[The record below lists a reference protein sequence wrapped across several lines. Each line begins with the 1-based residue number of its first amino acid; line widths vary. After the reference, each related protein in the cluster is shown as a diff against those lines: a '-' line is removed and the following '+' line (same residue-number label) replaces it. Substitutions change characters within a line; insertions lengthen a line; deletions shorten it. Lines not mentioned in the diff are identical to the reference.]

1 VALETSSAGVAAV
14 SRPLRWG
21 ISRRWSPGPTGVAWL
36 FVMPFLVIFAVF
48 TAVPAVMAVSL
59 TMTDIGVA
67 DLRNPLGVNFVFLDN
82 FQAVLTA
89 PAFLRSALN
98 TVIYVGIGVPVT
110 IAIGFLLALALDSG
124 IRRARPVFRA
134 VIYLPV
140 IANVVAAAIVWQY
153 AFTLN
158 GPINSFL
165 ADLGITGPNWLG
177 TPTTAMFVV
186 LLLTIWRT
194 TGTCMVLFLA
204 GLQSIPEEVHEAAS
218 LDGAGYW
225 RRVLQMT
232 LPLLRP
238 TTLLV
243 TVLMSVMFL
252 NIFDEP
258 YLVTEGGPLG
268 STKSVAQW
276 VYEQFGF
283 GNIADAMTGSIVLL
297 LGVLIVCVVQLRVL
311 RPKQ

>member
-1 VALETSSAGVAAV
+1 MALQTTSVGAVPVHRSLRRVRARRMRPAHAG
-14 SRPLRWG
+14 
-21 ISRRWSPGPTGVAWL
+21 IAWL
-36 FVMPFLVIFAVF
+36 FVLPFVVIFAVF
-48 TAVPAVMAVSL
+48 TAVPAATAVVL

-67 DLRNPLGVNFVFLDN
+67 DLRDPFGVNFVFLEN
-82 FQAVLTA
+82 FQTVLTA
-89 PAFLRSALN
+89 PDFLRSALN
-98 TVIYVGIGVPVT
+98 TVIYVGIGVPAT
-110 IAIGFLLALALDSG
+110 MAIGFLLALALDSG
-124 IRRARPVFRA
+124 IRRARSVFRA
-134 VIYLPV
+134 IIYVPV
-140 IANVVAAAIVWQY
+140 IANIVAAAVVWQY

-165 ADLGITGPNWLG
+165 ADLGIVGPNWLG
-177 TPTTAMFVV
+177 TPTTALFVV

-225 RRVLQMT
+225 RRVFQMT

-243 TVLMSVMFL
+243 TVLMSVMYL
-252 NIFDEP
+252 NIFEEP
-258 YLVTEGGPLG
+258 FLVTDGGPLG
-268 STKSVAQW
+268 STKSVALW

-283 GNIADAMTGSIVLL
+283 GNMSNAMTGSIVLL
-297 LGVLIVCVVQLRVL
+297 LGVLVICVIQFRML